1 MEPSA
6 EAENLAASGLRG
18 GGLVQVQGP
27 RLPDANQPDPAE
39 SDGRGEEE
47 GGREVG
53 FKVEGITIAFA
64 NG

>member
-6 EAENLAASGLRG
+6 EAETLAASGSRG
-18 GGLVQVQGP
+18 GGLVEIQGP

-47 GGREVG
+47 GGQVAIPDLARAQP
-53 FKVEGITIAFA
+53 VE
-64 NG
+64 